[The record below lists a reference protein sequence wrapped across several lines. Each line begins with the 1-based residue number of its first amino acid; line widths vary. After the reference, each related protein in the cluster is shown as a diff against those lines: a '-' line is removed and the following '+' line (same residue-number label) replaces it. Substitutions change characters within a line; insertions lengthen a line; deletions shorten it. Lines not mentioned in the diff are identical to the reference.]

1 MSPFWEDGPVIEGR
15 ERRAKVPRGE
25 ARERIL
31 AAATKLFGRQGYEAT
46 TTRQIVEEAQVTK
59 GALYHWFGTKDEL
72 LTTIY
77 RGLLAEQTRRLAD
90 IAAGDGPP
98 EQRLRDAVSDLFDH
112 MNEHYEPLTVW
123 ARSMHLVE
131 GEGAAAVRRDRRR
144 YYEIFRDLIKEG
156 QVAGTVRK
164 DVLAS
169 VITHTY
175 LSSVI
180 QIHTWFHPG
189 DPLTRE
195 ELGRQM
201 TGLFMASIRP
211 DAEDPLLG

>member
-1 MSPFWEDGPVIEGR
+1 MIER
-15 ERRAKVPRGE
+15 TKVPRGE

-31 AAATKLFGRQGYEAT
+31 AAATKLFGAQGYEAT
-46 TTRQIVEEAQVTK
+46 TTRQIVEEARVTK

-77 RGLLAEQTRRLAD
+77 RGLLAEQTSRLAA
-90 IAAGDGPP
+90 IAHGGGPVDK
-98 EQRLRDAVSDLFDH
+98 RLYAAVADLFDH

-156 QVAGTVRK
+156 QAAGTVRT

-189 DPLTRE
+189 DPLTRI

-201 TGLFMASIRP
+201 TALFMAGIRP
-211 DAEDPLLG
+211 EPEGEA